1 MQSDS
6 ISFCFTERVPGAQD
20 VASGCAFGGHEFID
34 LANDEIFQSLSL
46 AHERATVTVDSGASG
61 VLDPIG
67 LMPLRKAIAERL
79 AAQTGFDWSAEEIAI
94 TAGSKEALL
103 CAGLAVLE
111 RGDEVIIIR
120 PWQPFVPALV
130 HAAGAVPVFVDAQ
143 RPRYTPDVNSI
154 RAAITSRTKAMIINS
169 PNNPTGAVYSRT
181 TLQEVGE
188 LAIEFRIWIISDER
202 YSRLVFTG
210 LHRHE
215 SIVVAHPAVRSR
227 TIMVNPC
234 SQALE
239 ISGSRLGYFAA
250 PRAIVS
256 AARKLQGYAAMIPS
270 REAQQATLSHFQVG
284 GRIERETYQR
294 LFDARDIGLN
304 IRSNLRDVTP
314 PRADGALFFYLD
326 LNRLASALKDE
337 GRVGVTDDVASWL
350 LKQTNVA
357 CVAGDA
363 FGDVNGLRLSFG
375 APPGASAI
383 GLTRVVQALNSL
395 RIK

>member
-1 MQSDS
+1 M
-6 ISFCFTERVPGAQD
+6 
-20 VASGCAFGGHEFID
+20 ASGSVFGGHQFID
-34 LANDEIFQSLSL
+34 LANDEIFQPLSL
-46 AHERATVTVDSGASG
+46 AHERAMVTVDSGASG
-61 VLDPIG
+61 VVDPIG

-79 AAQTGFDWSAEEIAI
+79 AAQTGVDWSTEEIAI

-103 CAGLAVLE
+103 YAGLAVLE

-120 PWQPFVPALV
+120 PWQPLVPALV
-130 HAAGAVPVFVDAQ
+130 HAAGAVPVFVDAR

-154 RAAITSRTKAMIINS
+154 RAAVTSRTKAMIINS

-215 SIVVAHPAVRSR
+215 SIVVAHPAVRAR
-227 TIMVNPC
+227 TIIVNPC
-234 SQALE
+234 SQALA

-256 AARKLQGYAAMIPS
+256 AARKLQGYAAITPS
-270 REAQQATLSHFQVG
+270 REAQQAALSHFHVAG

-294 LFDARDIGLN
+294 LFDACDMGLN
-304 IRSNLRDVTP
+304 ILSNLRDVTP
-314 PRADGALFFYLD
+314 PRADGAFFFYLD
-326 LNRLASALKDE
+326 LNRLASALQDE

-357 CVAGDA
+357 CVAGDT

-383 GLTRVVQALNSL
+383 GLKRIVQALNSL